1 MGSFCRL
8 SLTIV
13 LFFCLHNSVSGQD
26 VRHQSPVFIERGIT
40 TPLVFDFPAYP
51 DGDIL
56 EAILF
61 YRSEGRSSYRQI
73 EARVNGSRAEFPIL
87 INSEETTSLEYYFL
101 LRLVNGRQ
109 ISYPD
114 ILDEPPARTDVVEP
128 RDGVIPQA
136 GFIDVAM
143 VSPSPGIVY
152 SSDDVLV
159 AVALFYDDDLDIEE
173 GQFIVKLNNQDVTA
187 QAEITPYMI
196 KYKPPR
202 VSAGDQNIEIL
213 FVRNGR
219 TYKISEVGFQTAEG
233 GGMMLADVGTYG
245 RVAPSGEIEL
255 GARNQVISAQ
265 NNDALTGRARVSGSE
280 GQLSYSISGLLTS
293 QESSRLQPQNRFNA
307 DFRYAEWAEL
317 RIGDAYPTISNLSVT
332 GRRVRGVHSKIKLFD
347 ERFEMQFVL
356 GQLNR
361 QIRNNYGSL
370 IYNDI
375 EINGN
380 VAETD
385 YILTFDDGGRGTFRQ
400 NMVGGRISVGSRDR
414 FQFSIHGFKIQDDT
428 TSLNVIRNYNDLL
441 VINPELAAGLRE
453 DDRTSLESEP
463 NQIQIQGS
471 NPRPVGNVIFG
482 TEFAGSFDEQ
492 RIRYQSEMSVSL
504 LNLDISRGPLTRE
517 LGDDIG
523 IDITEEQESLFDRL
537 SWLIIINEN
546 MSTLPF
552 RYRENDFGNLE
563 LIPFFPTS
571 ILANESRVDL
581 RYFNH
586 HLQVQYQWIG
596 PDYQSLANSTI
607 RRDNAGITITDRFR
621 LLDNRLYFTLGFESL
636 RDNLTGSRPST
647 LRSNTSRASIS
658 WFPLNPLLPRL
669 NVSTRFRVRN
679 NNVNR
684 FNPFLPEELEKASV
698 RNYTVSNGDILTAPA
713 ARSNSTLS
721 LSGTVSQSF
730 TAIDMN
736 HQVSI
741 SAGVI
746 STRDDVFAFG
756 DSESQSYS
764 INLESRFLDSPYRT
778 RIGWNNSTTYSLSEL
793 NRFKINSINL
803 GGDVFLMDGKL
814 TLNGDLSMAFNR
826 LRTIPLVVNDNGN
839 PNDTSD
845 NYFESAG
852 PSNASVRHTNAT
864 IFRFGAQYD
873 INANHALMGTINY
886 SNLVNP
892 LNSSESFN
900 NDRILQLRYI
910 LRF

>member
-1 MGSFCRL
+1 MGGLNRL
-8 SLTIV
+8 PLAIV
-13 LFFCLHNSVSGQD
+13 LLLCLHNSVFGQE

-40 TPLVFDFPAYP
+40 TPLIFDFPAFA

-73 EARVNGSRAEFPIL
+73 EARIIGSRAEFPIL
-87 INSEETTSLEYYFL
+87 IQNEETTSLEYYFL

-114 ILDEPPARTDVVEP
+114 ILDEPPVRTDVVEP
-128 RDGVIPQA
+128 RDGVIPEA
-136 GFIDVAM
+136 GFIDVAV
-143 VSPSPGIVY
+143 VSPRPGTVY

-159 AVALFYDDDLDIEE
+159 AVALFYDDEAIEE
-173 GQFIVKLNNQDVTA
+173 GQFIVKLNSLDVTA
-187 QAEITPYMI
+187 DAEITPYMI
-196 KYKPPR
+196 KYKPPM
-202 VSAGDQNIEIL
+202 VSAGNQNVEIL

-219 TYKISEVGFQTAEG
+219 TYKVSEVGFQTAEG
-233 GGMMLADVGTYG
+233 GGMMLADVGSFG

-265 NNDALTGRARVSGSE
+265 NNDALTGRARISGSE
-280 GQLSYSISGLLTS
+280 GHLSYSLNGLLTS

-307 DFRYAEWAEL
+307 DFRYSDWVEL
-317 RIGDAYPTISNLSVT
+317 RLGDAYPTISNLSVT
-332 GRRVRGVHSKIKLFD
+332 GRRVRGIHSKISLFD

-361 QIRNNYGSL
+361 QVRNKYGSL
-370 IYNDI
+370 LYTDI

-385 YILTFDDGGRGTFRQ
+385 YILTFDDGGRGTFSQ
-400 NMVGGRISVGSRDR
+400 NMIGGRLSVGNSDR

-428 TSLNVIRNYNDLL
+428 TSLDVIRNYNDLL
-441 VINPELAAGLRE
+441 VINPDLAAGLRE
-453 DDRTSLESEP
+453 DDRTALESDP
-463 NQIQIQGS
+463 DQLQIQGS

-482 TEFAGSFDEQ
+482 TEFMGTFDEQ
-492 RIRYQSEMSVSL
+492 RIRYQSELSVSL
-504 LNLDISRGPLTRE
+504 LNLDISRGPLTQV
-517 LGDDIG
+517 LGDEIG

-552 RYRENDFGNLE
+552 KYRENDFGNLE

-581 RYFNH
+581 RYFEH
-586 HLQVQYQWIG
+586 HLQLQYQWIG

-607 RRDNAGITITDRFR
+607 RRDNSGITITDRFR
-621 LLDNRLYFTLGFESL
+621 ILDNRLYFTLGYESL

-647 LRSNTSRASIS
+647 LRTNTSRASIS
-658 WFPLNPLLPRL
+658 WFPVNPILPRM
-669 NVSTRFRVRN
+669 NISTRFRVRD
-679 NNVNR
+679 NNVGR

-698 RNYTVSNGDILTAPA
+698 RNYTVSNGDVITAPA
-713 ARSNSTLS
+713 SRSNTTLS
-721 LSGTVSQSF
+721 LTGTVSQSF
-730 TAIDMN
+730 NALDIN
-736 HQVSI
+736 HQVSV

-746 STRDDVFAFG
+746 STRDDVFTFG
-756 DSESQSYS
+756 NSESQSYS
-764 INLESRFLDSPYRT
+764 INLESRFLDNPYRT
-778 RIGWNNSTTYSLSEL
+778 RIGWNNSTTYSLSDL
-793 NRFKINSINL
+793 NRFKINSFNV
-803 GGDVFLMDGKL
+803 GGDVFLMDDKL
-814 TLNGDLSMAFNR
+814 ILNGDISIAFNR

-852 PSNASVRHTNAT
+852 ALSASVRHTNAY
-864 IFRFGAQYD
+864 IFRIGAQYD

-892 LNSSESFN
+892 LNRSESFN